1 MGPAQVHLGLWV
13 TVVEDHGEE
22 FFGGPQHCLFSHLEA
37 DGAAVG
43 EAARGRVK
51 LANRR
56 NQLVGIVFE
65 LFLQHDPE
73 LGRPVLSCQAS
84 QLLEELVSL
93 VAAFT

>member
-1 MGPAQVHLGLWV
+1 MQATFNSQS
-13 TVVEDHGEE
+13 D
-22 FFGGPQHCLFSHLEA
+22 LEA

-84 QLLEELVSL
+84 QILEELVSL
-93 VAAFT
+93 VAAFS